1 MKTSK
6 EEQML
11 ATGSVG
17 KLFIQFGIPG
27 VLGLLLIGFQPMV
40 DGLFLI
46 NFVGPDALAGVN
58 LFVPVYTF
66 VSALAVVV
74 GIGSQTIVSLSL
86 GEKNY
91 ATANDS
97 FRTAG
102 VFLSVF
108 LLALSAVCYAG
119 AEPLSRF
126 LGADADLQH
135 YTVDYIRY
143 LSPFLPVLALLFLGD
158 YMLKAT
164 ARPYLALSLLGL
176 VLLLNIVLD
185 YLLVAVMGAGVKGA
199 ALATGISLSVPLLL
213 MAVLLLRKDNIVSFR
228 KGKFRYK
235 LLWNM
240 LYNGS
245 SEGLSE
251 LSAGITVFL
260 FNNVMMDLFGKSGVA
275 AFTSVNYLLY
285 LGVQLYV
292 GLSDGIIPILSY
304 NYGAG
309 NKERVRATI
318 RLGRKTNL
326 IIGLI
331 FFALLFWG
339 GTFLVSHFFGNTDAG
354 DVEIIKA
361 IAVTGATYVAFAFFF
376 NGQNILSS
384 SLFTSMGDAR
394 TSVVISLMRGLLLVV
409 IGIFILPLIF
419 GNTGIWLVIP
429 LSELVTLFYCLVIVR
444 KKASWLVTKQTSQY
458 G

>member
-11 ATGSVG
+11 ATGNVG

-102 VFLSVF
+102 VFLAVF

-318 RLGRKTNL
+318 RLGRRTNL

-339 GTFLVSHFFGNTDAG
+339 GTFLVGHFFGNTDAG

-361 IAVTGATYVAFAFFF
+361 IAVTGAMYVAFAFFF

-409 IGIFILPLIF
+409 IGIFILPLVF

-429 LSELVTLFYCLVIVR
+429 LAELVTLFYCLVIVR

>member
-11 ATGSVG
+11 ATGNVG

-102 VFLSVF
+102 VFLAVF
-108 LLALSAVCYAG
+108 LLVLSAVCYAG

-318 RLGRKTNL
+318 RLGRRTNL

-339 GTFLVSHFFGNTDAG
+339 GTFLVGHFFGNTDAG
-354 DVEIIKA
+354 DVEVIKA

-429 LSELVTLFYCLVIVR
+429 LSELVTLFYCFIIVR

>member
-11 ATGSVG
+11 ATGNVG

-91 ATANDS
+91 TTANDS

-102 VFLSVF
+102 VFLTVF

-185 YLLVAVMGAGVKGA
+185 YLLVAVIGAGVKGA

-318 RLGRKTNL
+318 RLGRRTNL

-339 GTFLVSHFFGNTDAG
+339 GTFLVGHFFGNTDAG
-354 DVEIIKA
+354 DVEVIKA

-409 IGIFILPLIF
+409 IGILILPLIF

>member
-102 VFLSVF
+102 VFLAVF

-199 ALATGISLSVPLLL
+199 ALATGISLSVSLLL
-213 MAVLLLRKDNIVSFR
+213 MAVLLLRKDNIVCFR

-318 RLGRKTNL
+318 RLGRRTNL

-339 GTFLVSHFFGNTDAG
+339 GTFLVGHFFGNTDAG
-354 DVEIIKA
+354 DVEVIKA

-429 LSELVTLFYCLVIVR
+429 LAELVTLFYCLVIVR

>member
-11 ATGSVG
+11 ATGNVG

-102 VFLSVF
+102 VFLAVF

-318 RLGRKTNL
+318 RLGRRTNL

-339 GTFLVSHFFGNTDAG
+339 GTFLVGHFFGNTDAG

-409 IGIFILPLIF
+409 IGIFILPLVF

-429 LSELVTLFYCLVIVR
+429 LAELVTLFYCFVIVR

>member
-11 ATGSVG
+11 ATGNVG

-102 VFLSVF
+102 VFLAVF
-108 LLALSAVCYAG
+108 LLVLSAVCYAG

-318 RLGRKTNL
+318 RLGRRTNL

-331 FFALLFWG
+331 FLPCCFGAELFLSVISSETQMPAMWKSSKP
-339 GTFLVSHFFGNTDAG
+339 LPLPVRRMWP
-354 DVEIIKA
+354 
-361 IAVTGATYVAFAFFF
+361 
-376 NGQNILSS
+376 LPSS
-384 SLFTSMGDAR
+384 STVKTSCRPAC
-394 TSVVISLMRGLLLVV
+394 SLLWAMQGLRWS
-409 IGIFILPLIF
+409 FH
-419 GNTGIWLVIP
+419 
-429 LSELVTLFYCLVIVR
+429 
-444 KKASWLVTKQTSQY
+444 
-458 G
+458 

>member
-1 MKTSK
+1 
-6 EEQML
+6 
-11 ATGSVG
+11 
-17 KLFIQFGIPG
+17 
-27 VLGLLLIGFQPMV
+27 
-40 DGLFLI
+40 
-46 NFVGPDALAGVN
+46 
-58 LFVPVYTF
+58 
-66 VSALAVVV
+66 
-74 GIGSQTIVSLSL
+74 
-86 GEKNY
+86 
-91 ATANDS
+91 
-97 FRTAG
+97 
-102 VFLSVF
+102 
-108 LLALSAVCYAG
+108 
-119 AEPLSRF
+119 
-126 LGADADLQH
+126 
-135 YTVDYIRY
+135 
-143 LSPFLPVLALLFLGD
+143 
-158 YMLKAT
+158 
-164 ARPYLALSLLGL
+164 
-176 VLLLNIVLD
+176 
-185 YLLVAVMGAGVKGA
+185 
-199 ALATGISLSVPLLL
+199 
-213 MAVLLLRKDNIVSFR
+213 
-228 KGKFRYK
+228 
-235 LLWNM
+235 
-240 LYNGS
+240 
-245 SEGLSE
+245 
-251 LSAGITVFL
+251 
-260 FNNVMMDLFGKSGVA
+260 MMDLFGKSGVA

-318 RLGRKTNL
+318 RLGRRTNL

-339 GTFLVSHFFGNTDAG
+339 GTFLVGHFFGNTDAG

-429 LSELVTLFYCLVIVR
+429 LAELVTLFYCLVIVR

>member
-11 ATGSVG
+11 ATDNVG

-102 VFLSVF
+102 VFLAVF
-108 LLALSAVCYAG
+108 LLVLSAICYAG

-185 YLLVAVMGAGVKGA
+185 YLLVAVIGAGVKGA

-318 RLGRKTNL
+318 RLGRRTNL

-339 GTFLVSHFFGNTDAG
+339 GTFLVGHFFGNTDAG
-354 DVEIIKA
+354 DVEVIKA

-429 LSELVTLFYCLVIVR
+429 LAELVTLFYCLVIVR